1 MRRTQRVKSL
11 AWATSQ
17 VTSLIYIYINIH
29 LENEFTI
36 YVGDLDNAVT
46 EEKLKE
52 FFSAK
57 YKSVISSK
65 IVIDPI
71 TKFSKGYG
79 FVKFS
84 DHNESVNAIEEM
96 NGKYLLSRPI
106 KTKYVVIFI

>member
-1 MRRTQRVKSL
+1 M
-11 AWATSQ
+11 
-17 VTSLIYIYINIH
+17 
-29 LENEFTI
+29 
-36 YVGDLDNAVT
+36 
-46 EEKLKE
+46 
-52 FFSAK
+52 
-57 YKSVISSK
+57 ISSK